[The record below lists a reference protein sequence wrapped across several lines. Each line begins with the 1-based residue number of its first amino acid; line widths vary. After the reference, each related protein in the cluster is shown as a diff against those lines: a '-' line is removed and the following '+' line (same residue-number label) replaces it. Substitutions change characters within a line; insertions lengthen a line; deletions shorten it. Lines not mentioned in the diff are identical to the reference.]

1 MPTVRR
7 AQHLLPALL
16 ALAVA
21 CDDAPA
27 LEAGEE
33 RPGGD
38 TTVFDRSANAFSLS
52 ARNMSFDRRQR
63 FVVGNSFF
71 NKNWVIAPSSTAS
84 RDGLGPTFNAR
95 SCSTCHFKDGRGRPP
110 EPGEEFIGLLLRLG
124 VPGTDEHGGPLG
136 AGPYGDQLQTQSI
149 ADVEVEGVPRVTYVE
164 QPGSFADGEPYSLRV
179 PTYRIDAP
187 AHGPLPADLQVSPRV
202 APAMIGM
209 GLLAAIPE
217 ADLLARADPDDRDG
231 DGISGKPN
239 YVWDVEAGAP
249 ALGRFG
255 WKANQPTVLQQTAA
269 AFLGDIGVTS
279 SMFVDQNCPEGQTT
293 CGAAKHGGTDVEAEI
308 GDDLLA
314 DVTLYASTLAVPA
327 RREPDDPEVLRGKRL
342 FAAIGCADC
351 HTPRHVTGAADDP
364 EVADQTIFPFTDLLL
379 HDMGPALADGRPDF
393 AATGSEWR
401 TPPLWG
407 LGLVETVNGHTTLLH
422 DGRARSLLEAAL
434 WHGGEA
440 EAARDQLLAL
450 PRDDRAALVRFLE
463 SL

>member
-1 MPTVRR
+1 MIRR
-7 AQHLLPALL
+7 ALPAVL
-16 ALAVA
+16 ALVCPALA

-27 LEAGEE
+27 LTEGEE

-38 TTVFDRSANAFSLS
+38 TTVFDRTANAFSLS

-71 NKNWVIAPSSTAS
+71 NKNWVIAPSSTTS

-110 EPGEEFIGLLLRLG
+110 EAGEEFIGILLRLS
-124 VPGTDEHGGPLG
+124 VPGADPHGGPLG
-136 AGPYGDQLQTQSI
+136 AGPYGDQLQTQAN
-149 ADVEVEGVPRVTYVE
+149 ADVPVEGVPRVEYSE
-164 QPGSFADGEPYSLRV
+164 QPGMFADGEPYSLRV
-179 PTYRIDAP
+179 PTYTFDAL
-187 AHGPLPADLQVSPRV
+187 AHGPLPPDLLVSPRV
-202 APAMIGM
+202 APAMIGL

-217 ADLLARADPDDRDG
+217 ADLLARADPEDADG

-239 YVWDVEAGAP
+239 YVWDVAAGAP

-255 WKANQPTVLQQTAA
+255 WKANQPNVRQQTAG
-269 AFLGDIGVTS
+269 AFLGDMGITS
-279 SMFVDQNCPEGQTT
+279 SLFPDQNCPSGQADCAAAPTGEGL
-293 CGAAKHGGTDVEAEI
+293 EI
-308 GDDLLA
+308 DDDLLA

-327 RREPDDPEVLRGKRL
+327 RRDVDAPEVLRGKQL
-342 FAAIGCADC
+342 FSAIGCADC
-351 HTPRHVTGAADDP
+351 HTPRHVTGPSDDP
-364 EVADQTIFPFTDLLL
+364 EVADQIIFPFTDLLL
-379 HDMGPALADGRPDF
+379 HDMGEALADGRPDF

-407 LGLVETVNGHTTLLH
+407 LGLVETVNGHTTFLH

-440 EAARDQLLAL
+440 EAARDELLAL
-450 PRDDRAALVRFLE
+450 PADDRAALVAFLE